1 MSRIK
6 LNFSRLTLIE
16 KIARARQI
24 VTALSGNARFPTPIP
39 ALATVTTA
47 IDDLEKAFTA
57 SQAARQEAKAKTT
70 DQNNKEDIVD
80 RVLTQLAS
88 YVEAVAGDDETLI
101 QSVGMDVRAAAV
113 STSETPPQPAA
124 LAATAGDHDGEIDLT
139 WDTIVGTKSYVIE
152 KSPDPPTPT
161 SWTHAGVATKSR
173 ATISGLTSGTRYWFR
188 VAAVNSNGQ
197 SGWSDPAVKIA
208 P

>member
-6 LNFSRLTLIE
+6 LNFSRLTLTE

-24 VTALSGNARFPTPIP
+24 VTALAGNARFPTPIP

-113 STSETPPQPAA
+113 STSDTPTQPAA